1 LVVLLGRGFWAA
13 GVGSGGG
20 ARGTMFGGLFSS
32 FDKGKTK
39 AQLRL
44 AMNRL
49 TLLQNKKRGQLDVYE
64 RKIRDL
70 LVAGKREQAEVT
82 AEHIIRER
90 DESDAY
96 ELLQM
101 QCDQLLAR
109 FQFVEREKELVED
122 VRELVLTIVWASP
135 RISEVQEL
143 RFVREQFVSKY
154 SKKVIESYL
163 KVMLGG
169 ERDWGAGAGG
179 RLGCACSARAHARV
193 RLCTCT
199 LRRTNTGQTRN
210 AGCRWS
216 MTTPSSRCAT

>member
-1 LVVLLGRGFWAA
+1 
-13 GVGSGGG
+13 
-20 ARGTMFGGLFSS
+20 MFGGLFSS

-143 RFVREQFVSKY
+143 QFVREQFVSKY

-169 ERDWGAGAGG
+169 RETGARAREDAWDARVLRGRTRACASALAHSGARTRDKHGMLDAGG
-179 RLGCACSARAHARV
+179 A
-193 RLCTCT
+193 
-199 LRRTNTGQTRN
+199 
-210 AGCRWS
+210 
-216 MTTPSSRCAT
+216 